1 MPLNGIMEVI
11 VNIIHIAKE
20 LSKEMI
26 ENRRYIHKFPEI
38 NDELPRTTKF
48 VMDKLKEMGYEPRE
62 ICKSGVVA
70 TVGNGGKTIMLRAD
84 MDALPMKEESGLPFS
99 SENDNAHT
107 CGHDIHTA
115 MLLGAAR
122 ILKLVEKDLKGTV
135 KLMFQPAEESVTG
148 AKAMI
153 NAGLMENPKVDAA
166 IAMHINSADLPTG
179 VVGYTIGETFASA
192 DKFRITVKGVGSHGA
207 QPHNSADPINS
218 AVHIHLALQELLSR
232 EVGPLENAVVTIG
245 LFQAGTAGNA
255 IPEMAVMEGTIRAY
269 KKDIRDFILKRIEE
283 ISTLTAR
290 AFRTECEVDFYA
302 SVPAIISEENITKE
316 FVGYIKGI
324 LGDKVVPYRKQM
336 LSEDF
341 SFVSDLVPSSYLALG
356 AGSKEEGY
364 KYGLHNPQI
373 IFNEEAIHVG
383 AAVFAECAIKYLENN
398 Q

>member
-1 MPLNGIMEVI
+1 MKILER
-11 VNIIHIAKE
+11 AKE
-20 LSKEMI
+20 LSSEMI
-26 ENRRYIHKFPEI
+26 ENRRYIHRFPEI
-38 NDELPRTTKF
+38 NDDLPRTTKF
-48 VMDKLKEMGYEPRE
+48 VIEELKKMGYEPKE

-70 TVGNGGKTIMLRAD
+70 TVGNGGKTILLRAD

-99 SENDNAHT
+99 SENDYAHT
-107 CGHDIHTA
+107 CGHDIHTS
-115 MLLGAAR
+115 MLLGAAKL
-122 ILKLVEKDLKGTV
+122 LKEVEKDLKGTV
-135 KLMFQPAEESVTG
+135 KFMFQPAEESVAG

-153 NAGLMENPKVDAA
+153 EAGLMENPKVDAA

-179 VVGYTIGETFASA
+179 VVGYTLGETFASA
-192 DKFRITVKGVGSHGA
+192 DKFKITVKGVGSHGA

-232 EVGPLENAVVTIG
+232 EIGPLENAVVTIG

-255 IPEMAVMEGTIRAY
+255 IPEKAVMEGTIRAY

-283 ISTLTAR
+283 ISTLTAK
-290 AFRTECEVDFYA
+290 AFRTECQVDFYA
-302 SVPAIISEENITKE
+302 SVPAIISDENITNE
-316 FVGYIKGI
+316 FVGYIKGM
-324 LGDKVVPYRKQM
+324 LEDKVVPYRKQM

-341 SFVSDLVPSSYLALG
+341 SYISDLVPSSYLALG

-398 Q
+398 

>member
-1 MPLNGIMEVI
+1 M
-11 VNIIHIAKE
+11 NIINRAKE
-20 LSKEMI
+20 LSNEMI
-26 ENRRYIHKFPEI
+26 ENRRYIHRFPEI
-38 NDELPRTTKF
+38 NDDLPRTTKF
-48 VMDKLKEMGYEPRE
+48 VIEKLTEMGYEPKE
-62 ICKSGVVA
+62 ICKSGIVA
-70 TVGNGGKTIMLRAD
+70 TVGHGGKTIMLRAD

-99 SENDNAHT
+99 SENEYAHT
-107 CGHDIHTA
+107 CGHDIHTS
-115 MLLGAAR
+115 MLLGAAKL
-122 ILKLVEKDLKGTV
+122 LKEVEKDLKGTV
-135 KLMFQPAEESVTG
+135 KLMFQPAEESVEG
-148 AKAMI
+148 ARAMI
-153 NAGLMENPKVDAA
+153 EAGLMENPHVDAA

-192 DKFRITVKGVGSHGA
+192 DKFRITVNGLGSHGA

-218 AVHIHLALQELLSR
+218 AVHIHLALQEILSR

-255 IPEMAVMEGTIRAY
+255 IPEKAVMEGTVRAY

-283 ISTLTAR
+283 ISTLTAK

-302 SVPAIISEENITKE
+302 SVPAIISDENITNE

-364 KYGLHNPQI
+364 KYGLHNPKI

-398 Q
+398 Y

>member
-1 MPLNGIMEVI
+1 MS
-11 VNIIHIAKE
+11 IIDRAKE
-20 LSKEMI
+20 LSNEMI
-26 ENRRYIHKFPEI
+26 ESRRYIHRFPEI
-38 NDELPRTTKF
+38 NDDLPRTTKF
-48 VMDKLKEMGYEPRE
+48 VIDKLTEMGYEPKE
-62 ICKSGVVA
+62 ICKSGIVA
-70 TVGNGGKTIMLRAD
+70 TVGKGGKTIMLRAD
-84 MDALPMKEESGLPFS
+84 MDALPMKEESGLSFS
-99 SENDNAHT
+99 SENDYAHT
-107 CGHDIHTA
+107 CGHDIHTS
-115 MLLGAAR
+115 MLLGAAKL
-122 ILKLVEKDLKGTV
+122 LKEVEKDLKGTV
-135 KLMFQPAEESVTG
+135 KLMFQPAEESVVG

-153 NAGLMENPKVDAA
+153 EAGLMENPHVDAA
-166 IAMHINSADLPTG
+166 IAMHINAADLPTG

-192 DKFRITVKGVGSHGA
+192 DKFRITVIGLGSHGA
-207 QPHNSADPINS
+207 QPHNSADPINA

-255 IPEMAVMEGTIRAY
+255 IPEKAVMEGTVRAY
-269 KKDIRDFILKRIEE
+269 KKDIREFILKRIEE
-283 ISTLTAR
+283 ISTLTAK

-302 SVPAIISEENITKE
+302 SVPAIISDENITNE

-324 LGDKVVPYRKQM
+324 IGDRIVPYRKQM

-398 Q
+398 

>member
-1 MPLNGIMEVI
+1 MS
-11 VNIIHIAKE
+11 IIDRAKE
-20 LSKEMI
+20 LSNEMI
-26 ENRRYIHKFPEI
+26 ESRRYIHRFPEI
-38 NDELPRTTKF
+38 NDDLPRTTKF
-48 VMDKLKEMGYEPRE
+48 VIDKLTEMGYEPKE
-62 ICKSGVVA
+62 ICKSGIVA
-70 TVGNGGKTIMLRAD
+70 TVGKGGKTIMLRAD
-84 MDALPMKEESGLPFS
+84 MDALPMKEESGLSFS
-99 SENDNAHT
+99 SENDYAHT
-107 CGHDIHTA
+107 CGHDIHTS
-115 MLLGAAR
+115 MLLGAAKL
-122 ILKLVEKDLKGTV
+122 LKEVEKDLKGTV
-135 KLMFQPAEESVTG
+135 KLMFQPAEESVVG

-153 NAGLMENPKVDAA
+153 EAGLMENPHVDAA
-166 IAMHINSADLPTG
+166 IAMHINAADLPTG

-192 DKFRITVKGVGSHGA
+192 DKFRITVIGLGSHGA
-207 QPHNSADPINS
+207 QPHNSADPINA

-255 IPEMAVMEGTIRAY
+255 IPEKAVMEGTVRAY
-269 KKDIRDFILKRIEE
+269 KKDIREFILKRIEE
-283 ISTLTAR
+283 ISTLTAK

-302 SVPAIISEENITKE
+302 SVPAIISDENITNE

-324 LGDKVVPYRKQM
+324 IGDRIVPYRKQM

-373 IFNEEAIHVG
+373 IFNEEAIYVG

-398 Q
+398 